1 MVRNFLTSWFP
12 QTGLYERNRLP
23 PEKIGMVVDK
33 GYDFPD
39 EIREKLLDYGEAMWM
54 FRDQPQTLT
63 TRALNLYYGDHREYG
78 LAESLLMRY
87 VF

>member
-1 MVRNFLTSWFP
+1 
-12 QTGLYERNRLP
+12 
-23 PEKIGMVVDK
+23 MVVDK

-54 FRDQPQTLT
+54 FRDQPQCLT